1 MTDHAYSAHDEQ
13 REIDWRCFLQ
23 RVIGIVLVGV
33 LSACHPD
40 PHSPQG
46 VAEGFL
52 DAHYVWIDLQKAKTY
67 CTGLAL
73 SRIEEEIRLTE
84 GVAID
89 GNTRQPK
96 VYYKLL
102 KETPRGKGRIS
113 FQYEATVTVAGVDQ
127 FRKEILLTLG
137 KEEADWR
144 VVNYT
149 EFD

>member
-1 MTDHAYSAHDEQ
+1 MTDNAHHTYCEQ
-13 REIDWRCFLQ
+13 REIGRQGLLQ
-23 RVIGIVLVGV
+23 SLIGLVVVSV
-33 LSACHPD
+33 LSACQPD
-40 PHSPQG
+40 PNSPQG

-52 DAHYVWIDLQKAKTY
+52 DARYVWIDLQKAKTY
-67 CTGLAL
+67 CTGLARR
-73 SRIEEEIRLTE
+73 RIEEEIRLTE
-84 GVAID
+84 GVSID

-113 FQYEATVTVAGVDQ
+113 LQYEATVTVVGVDQ

-137 KEEADWR
+137 QEEAGWR
-144 VVNYT
+144 VTNYT

>member
-1 MTDHAYSAHDEQ
+1 MTLCAYSARHI
-13 REIDWRCFLQ
+13 IDRRCLLQ
-23 RVIGIVLVGV
+23 SLIGFVLVGAI
-33 LSACHPD
+33 SACQPD

-52 DAHYVWIDLQKAKTY
+52 DAHYVWIDLHKAKTY

-84 GVAID
+84 GVSID

-96 VYYKLL
+96 VYYSLL
-102 KETPRGKGRIS
+102 KETPRGKNRIS
-113 FQYEATVTVAGVDQ
+113 LQYEATVTVSGVDQ

-137 KEEADWR
+137 QEEAGWR
-144 VVNYT
+144 VLNYT